1 MQTGVE
7 ESTKIGFERE
17 KVLPSLIIGVVIVVF
32 AVLLPMVNRS
42 ISSERAV
49 EKGSTL
55 DVGLGV
61 SFIPAVEWSLH
72 TDATSPGNNDAG
84 GYISLS
90 KAGLVFYVKA
100 EKYDDDLEAFH
111 NLISDQFNKS
121 SFRGFSSIE
130 NQKIT
135 TKTGYQGFSQLF
147 SFNGVEGQLS
157 ALTEEGIGIS
167 FIARGTD
174 GVYFRYYTE
183 IQDMIGSL
191 VVMNGEESRHD

>member
-61 SFIPAVEWSLH
+61 SFIPAVE
-72 TDATSPGNNDAG
+72 
-84 GYISLS
+84 
-90 KAGLVFYVKA
+90 
-100 EKYDDDLEAFH
+100 
-111 NLISDQFNKS
+111 
-121 SFRGFSSIE
+121 
-130 NQKIT
+130 
-135 TKTGYQGFSQLF
+135 
-147 SFNGVEGQLS
+147 
-157 ALTEEGIGIS
+157 
-167 FIARGTD
+167 
-174 GVYFRYYTE
+174 
-183 IQDMIGSL
+183 
-191 VVMNGEESRHD
+191 